1 MTAVLLFFLCANL
14 LLLAALAVAL
24 PKGRRLLPMIGLGL
38 FLPGLSLM
46 LYAHLGQIW
55 LPDHPLQARQEQAQ
69 QRGGQDDK
77 GQDKERDVDAS
88 ARAAQDTFA
97 ALSPEERMERIRA
110 MVASLSE
117 RLYGKGG
124 TPQEWLRLAR
134 AESTLG
140 AKDKAR
146 DALMQAEEG
155 HLGLKRQKIWL
166 AASVAVLLA
175 SPLDDKDK
183 QRLRQ
188 QMKEAKAL
196 FGSSDLDIKTLEE
209 KLLPLLQ

>member
-14 LLLAALAVAL
+14 LLLVALAVAL

-46 LYAHLGQIW
+46 LYALLGQIW

-69 QRGGQDDK
+69 QG
-77 GQDKERDVDAS
+77 ERDVDAS

-117 RLYGKGG
+117 RLYGNGG

-146 DALMQAEEG
+146 DALRQAEEG

-183 QRLRQ
+183 RRLRQ